1 MSSALILRSRLASSL
16 SKRYIRF
23 LSSDVVSGAPKE
35 PLAPSSASVASATS
49 TASSSAGNGGES
61 AAAAAAVADQA
72 PVESSSNSKGWRFFK
87 YGLIGA
93 LTGATA
99 TAGYASYAY
108 TTDEIDEKTKALRAS
123 ANLSIAEDAPAVEKF
138 QNFLYSAAMTVPAK
152 ATELYLDLRR
162 LVEEQVQ
169 GFSEPYAE
177 KLLPDL
183 HPAEQHVFTL
193 VLDLQET
200 LIHYDWTREKGWQ
213 TFKRPGVDAFLE
225 HLAQFYEIVVYSD
238 EQSMFVDPVVERLDP
253 KHCIR
258 YRLSKAATKYQNG
271 KHYRDL
277 SKLNRNPAKILY
289 LSGHALEGCL
299 QHENCVPIKPW
310 KKNDADDTAL
320 LDFIPF
326 LEFVART
333 SPSDI
338 RQVLASYQGCE
349 IPSEFIRRSKD
360 YQRRMQEQKQQGRF
374 WKR

>member
-1 MSSALILRSRLASSL
+1 MSSAILRFRLASVFL
-16 SKRYIRF
+16 NHRRRL
-23 LSSDVVSGAPKE
+23 LSSNVVSGAPKE
-35 PLAPSSASVASATS
+35 PLAPSSAPAGTPLPPPPPNTS
-49 TASSSAGNGGES
+49 TTATAGTEPPGVFNAGTT
-61 AAAAAAVADQA
+61 
-72 PVESSSNSKGWRFFK
+72 SSNKPWRFFK
-87 YGLIGA
+87 YGLVGA
-93 LTGATA
+93 LAGASA

-108 TTDEIDEKTKALRAS
+108 TLDEIDEKTRALRS
-123 ANLSIAEDAPAVEKF
+123 SVDFSLKEDASTFDNVKG
-138 QNFLYSAAMTVPAK
+138 LLHSAAMIVPAK
-152 ATELYLDLRR
+152 AVELYLDTRR
-162 LVEEQVQ
+162 LIEEQVQ
-169 GFSEPYAE
+169 SFTEPYSE

-183 HPAEQHVFTL
+183 HPAERHVFTL

-213 TFKRPGVDAFLE
+213 TLKRPGVDAFLE

-258 YRLSKAATKYQNG
+258 YRLSKGATKYQNG

-277 SKLNRNPAKILY
+277 SKLNRDPGKILY

-299 QHENCVPIKPW
+299 QPENCVPVKPW
-310 KKNDADDTAL
+310 KQHDANDTAL

-333 SPSDI
+333 SPPDI
-338 RQVLASYQGCE
+338 RPVLASYQGCD
-349 IPSEFIRRSKD
+349 IPTEFIRRSKD

-374 WKR
+374 WRR

>member
-16 SKRYIRF
+16 SKRYIRL
-23 LSSDVVSGAPKE
+23 LSSDVVSGDPKE
-35 PLAPSSASVASATS
+35 PLAPSSASVAAATS
-49 TASSSAGNGGES
+49 TASSSAGNGSEG
-61 AAAAAAVADQA
+61 AGAGAVADQA
-72 PVESSSNSKGWRFFK
+72 PVESSSNSKGWRFLK

-123 ANLSIAEDAPAVEKF
+123 ANLSITEDAPAVEKF
-138 QNFLYSAAMTVPAK
+138 QNLLYSAAMTVPAK
-152 ATELYLDLRR
+152 AIELYLDLRR

-169 GFSEPYAE
+169 GFSEPCAE

-183 HPAEQHVFTL
+183 HPAEQQVFTL

-225 HLAQFYEIVVYSD
+225 HLGQFYEIVVYSD
-238 EQSMFVDPVVERLDP
+238 EQNMFVDPVVERLDP

-258 YRLSKAATKYQNG
+258 YRLSRAATKYQNG

>member
-16 SKRYIRF
+16 SKRYIRL

-35 PLAPSSASVASATS
+35 PLAPSSASVAAATS
-49 TASSSAGNGGES
+49 TASSSAGNGGEG
-61 AAAAAAVADQA
+61 AGAGAVADQA
-72 PVESSSNSKGWRFFK
+72 PVESSSNSKGWRFLK

-123 ANLSIAEDAPAVEKF
+123 ANLSITEDAPAVEKF
-138 QNFLYSAAMTVPAK
+138 QNLLYSAAMTVPAK
-152 ATELYLDLRR
+152 AIELYLDLRR

-169 GFSEPYAE
+169 GFSEPCAE

-258 YRLSKAATKYQNG
+258 YRLSRAATKYQNG

>member
-35 PLAPSSASVASATS
+35 PLAPSSASVAAATS

-61 AAAAAAVADQA
+61 AGAGAVADQA
-72 PVESSSNSKGWRFFK
+72 PVESSSNSKGWRFLK

-123 ANLSIAEDAPAVEKF
+123 ANLSVAEDAPAVEKF
-138 QNFLYSAAMTVPAK
+138 QNLLYSAAMTVPAK
-152 ATELYLDLRR
+152 AIELYLDLRR

-169 GFSEPYAE
+169 GFSEPCAE

>member
-1 MSSALILRSRLASSL
+1 MSFPILRSRLASL
-16 SKRYIRF
+16 LTKHHRRP
-23 LSSDVVSGAPKE
+23 LSSDVQPF
-35 PLAPSSASVASATS
+35 
-49 TASSSAGNGGES
+49 ASSPAS
-61 AAAAAAVADQA
+61 AAAVAPPPPNTTTDTPLGPFDA
-72 PVESSSNSKGWRFFK
+72 SVSSSNKGWRFLK
-87 YGLIGA
+87 YGLIVA

-108 TTDEIDEKTKALRAS
+108 TLDDIDVKTRALRSSVNFNATDDAS
-123 ANLSIAEDAPAVEKF
+123 AVEKF
-138 QNFLYSAAMTVPAK
+138 KGLLNSAAMTVPAK
-152 ATELYLDLRR
+152 AIELYLEMGR
-162 LVEEQVQ
+162 LIEEQVQ
-169 GFSEPYAE
+169 SFAEPYAE

-213 TFKRPGVDAFLE
+213 TLKRPGVDAFLE
-225 HLAQFYEIVVYSD
+225 HLAQFYEIVIYSD

-258 YRLSKAATKYQNG
+258 YRLSKGATKYQNG
-271 KHYRDL
+271 NHYRDL
-277 SKLNRNPAKILY
+277 SKLNRNPGKILY

-299 QHENCVPIKPW
+299 QPENCVPVKPW
-310 KKNDADDTAL
+310 KQHETDDTAL

-333 SPSDI
+333 SPPDI
-338 RQVLASYQGCE
+338 RPVLASYQGCE
-349 IPSEFIRRSKD
+349 IPTEFIRRSKD
-360 YQRRMQEQKQQGRF
+360 YQRRMEEQKQHGRL